1 MFMLLLDLA
10 LANGDRTVFVEL
22 RPARSAL
29 SANLLSYS

>member
-10 LANGDRTVFVEL
+10 LANGDRTVFVE
-22 RPARSAL
+22 RAL